1 MFQNKSFP
9 GKEREFAP
17 RTAGT
22 VLNDETD
29 AGNLREQ
36 QQQRFHMANGKC
48 LLKYDKVYLC
58 NRKIQK

>member
-29 AGNLREQ
+29 AAATAIS
-36 QQQRFHMANGKC
+36 HGKWEM
-48 LLKYDKVYLC
+48 LT
-58 NRKIQK
+58 KI